1 MRTTRDLSAML
12 PIAVCEGGCGLSET
26 RHQKGTILLSV
37 VHYADRRLTVQ
48 TARTLLVLAAQ
59 NAREQDGGY
68 LNNLDLYGFLYE
80 WTDSVAAYRMGCS
93 VGIRLPARVFDAK
106 RAECRRLA
114 AMRGVKLSRYRA
126 AFQWATGR

>member
-1 MRTTRDLSAML
+1 MRTIGDLAARLDLVWCS
-12 PIAVCEGGCGLSET
+12 GGCGLSEN
-26 RHQKGTILLSV
+26 RHRKGVVFLNVIHLS
-37 VHYADRRLTVQ
+37 DRRLTVQ
-48 TARTLLVLAAQ
+48 TARTLLLLAAQ

-68 LNNLDLYGFLYE
+68 LNIDLFDWMYAHL
-80 WTDSVAAYRMGCS
+80 DSVAAYRMGCS

>member
-1 MRTTRDLSAML
+1 MRTIGDLAARLDLVWCS
-12 PIAVCEGGCGLSET
+12 GGCGLSEN
-26 RHQKGTILLSV
+26 RHRKGVVFLNVIHLS
-37 VHYADRRLTVQ
+37 DRRLTVQ
-48 TARTLLVLAAQ
+48 TARTLLLLAAQ

>member
-1 MRTTRDLSAML
+1 MKRTRDLSAKL
-12 PIAVCEGGCGLSET
+12 AVATCEGGCGISDA
-26 RHQKGTILLSV
+26 RHRKGFVFLNV

-48 TARTLLVLAAQ
+48 TARNLLLLAAR
-59 NAREQDGGY
+59 NDRENDGGY
-68 LNNLDLYGFLYE
+68 LNNLGLYDFLYE

-126 AFQWATGR
+126 AAQWARE